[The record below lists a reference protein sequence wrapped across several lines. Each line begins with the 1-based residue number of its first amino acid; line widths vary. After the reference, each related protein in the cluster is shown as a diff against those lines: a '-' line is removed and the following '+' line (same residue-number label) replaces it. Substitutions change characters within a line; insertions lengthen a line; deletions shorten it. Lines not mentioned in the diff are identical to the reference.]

1 MLELNNINQG
11 KRKKTVSI
19 TLEHKQGLI
28 AGDGSLPV
36 KMAQYAKENGFEV
49 ICISLANDNLS
60 QLKKYCSKVYSCHP
74 GEVNRIE
81 DILKTEEINQTTFIG
96 KVHKRVLLQLHKFDS
111 RAIEIIKTVKR
122 LNDDEVMLLIVK
134 EFEKLGVT
142 VLDQTIFIKN
152 LMIPAG
158 VLGKNKPTE
167 KQIEDVNYGFWLA
180 KEMGKI
186 DVGQSVVIKDK
197 MIMAVEA
204 IEGTDMCIKRGAQ
217 LAKQNASVIKVS
229 KPAQDKRFD
238 IPAIGLKTLKTM
250 KKYKSNLIAV
260 EANETII
267 VDQEKVIK
275 YADDN
280 NIVIMAV

>member
-1 MLELNNINQG
+1 M
-11 KRKKTVSI
+11 TI
-19 TLEHKQGLI
+19 TLENKQGLI
-28 AGDGSLPV
+28 AGDGILPV
-36 KMAQYAKENGFEV
+36 RMAQYAKENGFEV
-49 ICISLANDNLS
+49 VCISLSRDNVRD
-60 QLKKYCSKVYSCHP
+60 LKKYCSKVYSCHP

-81 DILKTEEINQTTFIG
+81 SILRDEQIKQLTFLG
-96 KVHKRVLLQLHKFDS
+96 KVHKKVLLQLHKFDK
-111 RAIEIIKTVKR
+111 RAIDLIKDAVR
-122 LNDDEVMLLIVK
+122 LNDDQVMLMIVQELAK
-134 EFEKLGVT
+134 IGVE

-158 VLGKNKPTE
+158 VLGKHKPTKE
-167 KQIEDVNYGFWLA
+167 QMDDVNYGFWLA

-204 IEGTDMCIKRGAQ
+204 IEGTDSCIKRGAK
-217 LAKQNASVIKVS
+217 LAKRGAVIVKVA
-229 KPAQDKRFD
+229 KPKQDKRFD
-238 IPAIGLKTLKTM
+238 IPAIGMKTLRTM
-250 KKYKSNLIAV
+250 RCKRASLIAV

-275 YADDN
+275 YADEH

>member
-1 MLELNNINQG
+1 MSSLMLEN
-11 KRKKTVSI
+11 
-19 TLEHKQGLI
+19 KQGLI
-28 AGDGSLPV
+28 AGDGTLPV

-49 ICISLANDNLS
+49 ICISLAKDNVKE
-60 QLKKYCSKVYSCHP
+60 LKKYCSKVYSCHP
-74 GEVNRIE
+74 GEVNKIE
-81 DILKTEEINQTTFIG
+81 QIFKDEQIKQLTFLG
-96 KVHKRVLLQLHKFDS
+96 KVHKRVLLQLHKFDK
-111 RAIEIIKTVKR
+111 RAIELIKASSR

-158 VLGKNKPTE
+158 VLGKIKPTKE
-167 KQIEDVNYGFWLA
+167 QLEDVNYGFWLA

-204 IEGTDMCIKRGAQ
+204 IEGTDKCIKRGAK
-217 LAKQNASVIKVS
+217 LAKSDAVVVKVS
-229 KPAQDKRFD
+229 KPAQDQRFD
-238 IPAIGLKTLKTM
+238 IPAIGLRTLKTM
-250 KKYKSNLIAV
+250 SRYKASLIAV

-267 VDQEKVIK
+267 VNQEEVIK
-275 YADDN
+275 FANDN

>member
-1 MLELNNINQG
+1 MSLE
-11 KRKKTVSI
+11 
-19 TLEHKQGLI
+19 LEHKQGLI
-28 AGDGSLPV
+28 AGDGTLPV
-36 KMAQYAKENGFEV
+36 KMAQYAKENGFDV

-74 GEVNRIE
+74 GEINRIE
-81 DILKTEEINQTTFIG
+81 KIIKDEELKQVTFLG

-111 RAIEIIKTVKR
+111 RAIEILKTVQR
-122 LNDDEVMLLIVK
+122 LNDDEVMLLIVN
-134 EFEKLGVT
+134 EFEKAGIK

-158 VLGKNKPTE
+158 VLGKHKPTKE
-167 KQIEDVNYGFWLA
+167 QMEDVNYGFWLA

-197 MIMAVEA
+197 MAMAVEA
-204 IEGTDMCIKRGAQ
+204 IEGTDCCIKRGAK
-217 LAKQNASVIKVS
+217 LAKSGASIIKVS
-229 KPAQDKRFD
+229 KPKQDKRFD
-238 IPAIGLKTLKTM
+238 IPAVGLRTLKTM
-250 KKYKSNLIAV
+250 HRYKASLLAV

-275 YADDN
+275 YADAH
-280 NIVIMAV
+280 NIVLMAV